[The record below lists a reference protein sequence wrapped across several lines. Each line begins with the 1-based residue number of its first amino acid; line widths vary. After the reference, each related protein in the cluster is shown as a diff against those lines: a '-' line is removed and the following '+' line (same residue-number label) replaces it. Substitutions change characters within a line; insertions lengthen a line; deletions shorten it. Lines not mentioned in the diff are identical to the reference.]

1 MRMFICTFPRMQP
14 FRICCA
20 SFAACLLSLPL
31 SSQNARTLDTGAQA
45 NLHINVHVVRAAEV
59 HGHDKDKDRDR
70 HEDSVSYDLKPRHE
84 DFSVTEDVRQILV
97 ESNQA
102 VGLEQVRIISVVL
115 K

>member
-1 MRMFICTFPRMQP
+1 MQP

-20 SFAACLLSLPL
+20 LFAACLLSLPL
-31 SSQNARTLDTGAQA
+31 TAQNALTHSTDAQA

-59 HGHDKDKDRDR
+59 HDHDKDKDRDR
-70 HEDSVSYDLKPRHE
+70 HEDSVSYDLKLPHE
-84 DFSVTEDVRQILV
+84 EFSVTEDVRPMLV

-102 VGLEQVRIISVVL
+102 VGQEQVRIISVVL